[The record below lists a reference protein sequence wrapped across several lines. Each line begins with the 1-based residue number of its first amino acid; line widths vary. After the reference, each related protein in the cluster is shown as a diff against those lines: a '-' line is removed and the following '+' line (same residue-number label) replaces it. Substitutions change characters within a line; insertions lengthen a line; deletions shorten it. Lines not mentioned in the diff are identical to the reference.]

1 VRKELATVALCLLEN
16 AECERGLVDLALEV
30 GFVIKLLGALW
41 DRTTGLAYDRD
52 LLTVPLAPIPYFKM
66 QSYRQTCAHRELSI
80 HRLRQQKRA
89 VMTRWSYAY
98 DEADDVFDQ
107 VALWKGRHLVK

>member
-1 VRKELATVALCLLEN
+1 M
-16 AECERGLVDLALEV
+16 
-30 GFVIKLLGALW
+30 IKLLGALW
-41 DRTTGLAYDRD
+41 DRTTSLAYDPD
-52 LLTVPLAPIPYFKM
+52 LLTVPLAPIPYFKT

-80 HRLRQQKRA
+80 HRLRQQKCD

-107 VALWKGRHLVK
+107 VALWRGRHLVK